1 MIMVWL
7 IIQGII
13 FGVVTNLIIK
23 NKGYKENWFWWG
35 FFFSF
40 FAVIVAATK
49 PENKVTKEDSSN
61 PGTSPVTPK
70 PLVTENLNVN
80 DMLNKV
86 DIKSP
91 VQIAS
96 WKIQQENDDFMLL
109 IDFMNVSENIVT
121 AVMFTVVGYN
131 SFSDKV
137 SVDGKDEFE
146 VLGQDYS
153 IHQGMK
159 GTVKYKLPSADIRK
173 VDIQVKKVCFND
185 NTIFNHKESEF
196 IPTKQRPIDDKYSD
210 CLTRANCSGK
220 YYAIM
225 MPEYWQCV
233 CGFVNTGN
241 SCVMCHMA
249 KDQAAKYTEES
260 IETSYQAF
268 VKKQA
273 EQRKKAEEIELK
285 NQEYEKA
292 QAELKAKKAKKYKSV
307 LIGAITLACIIAIG
321 RPFINNIIIP
331 SVHYQKATKY
341 MNNHMYLEAIDLY
354 KDLDDFR
361 DSKTLLKEATYQYG
375 LQEFQQKNYQVA
387 KNQFLLLGSD
397 YKDCGTYIN
406 QCDNWLVI
414 EDAKA
419 FLAKGN
425 YLSAEAELKHNIVN
439 PTDEQQPIIIELTDK
454 CLNIKALKAYQ
465 NSELSKCLEVI
476 SSMTV
481 KTDEIKKLEKRI
493 NDFYSEYEIWLG
505 QWMCFDGTNLYELE
519 FVPNVD
525 TNGVIELKDALAPFS
540 ELKDVTSDSLI
551 YINNGT
557 YYINT
562 VTTNILHCRLDV
574 NSDGNLI
581 KEFDYVR
588 LS

>member
-1 MIMVWL
+1 MDMVMVWL
-7 IIQGII
+7 IIQGVI

-49 PENKVTKEDSSN
+49 PENRATNEGSSN
-61 PGTSPVTPK
+61 PGISPVTPK
-70 PLVTENLNVN
+70 PLVTEDLNVN

-137 SVDGKDEFE
+137 LVDGKDEFE

-159 GTVKYKLPSADIRK
+159 GTVKHKLPSADIRK
-173 VDIQVKKVCFND
+173 VNLQIKKVCFSD
-185 NTIFNHKESEF
+185 SMIYNHKESEF
-196 IPTKQRPIDDKYSD
+196 VTTKLHSIDKKYID
-210 CLTRANCSGK
+210 CLTKANRRGK

-260 IETSYQAF
+260 IETIYQAF
-268 VKKQA
+268 AKEQA

-292 QAELKAKKAKKYKSV
+292 QAELKAKKIKKTKRLIICSTV
-307 LIGAITLACIIAIG
+307 LVCLGVGIYTIT
-321 RPFINNIIIP
+321 INAIIP
-331 SVHYQKATKY
+331 SMKYDKATQY
-341 MNNHMYLEAIDLY
+341 ISERRYSDAIAILQSLDSNY
-354 KDLDDFR
+354 KDTEALLKESTNWSNIELAKDFLNKEDADNADIALKNIVDPNEEQITEINNLTESYYIVKAKDFFSKTDLDNFRKCLEHIDNKPDELIDMENRLDDF
-361 DSKTLLKEATYQYG
+361 Y
-375 LQEFQQKNYQVA
+375 QKNR
-387 KNQFLLLGSD
+387 FWLGS
-397 YKDCGTYIN
+397 
-406 QCDNWLVI
+406 
-414 EDAKA
+414 
-419 FLAKGN
+419 
-425 YLSAEAELKHNIVN
+425 
-439 PTDEQQPIIIELTDK
+439 
-454 CLNIKALKAYQ
+454 
-465 NSELSKCLEVI
+465 
-476 SSMTV
+476 
-481 KTDEIKKLEKRI
+481 
-493 NDFYSEYEIWLG
+493 
-505 QWMCFDGTNLYELE
+505 WMCCYVDVPYLE
-519 FVPNVD
+519 FVPHVNSKNEVVLALSKGTLKFHNDETALCVIEGRVYNINKVDENTVHCLATDSDGANPLD
-525 TNGVIELKDALAPFS
+525 TNFIHMTRSDETTISNMSDKREQYLKYF
-540 ELKDVTSDSLI
+540 
-551 YINNGT
+551 
-557 YYINT
+557 
-562 VTTNILHCRLDV
+562 
-574 NSDGNLI
+574 
-581 KEFDYVR
+581 
-588 LS
+588 